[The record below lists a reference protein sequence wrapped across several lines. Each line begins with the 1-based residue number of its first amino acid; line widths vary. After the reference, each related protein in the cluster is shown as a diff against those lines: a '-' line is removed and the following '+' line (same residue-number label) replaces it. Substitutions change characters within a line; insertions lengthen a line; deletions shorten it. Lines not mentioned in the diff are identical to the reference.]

1 MSNANITINGNITV
15 NFSNPAPSE
24 LEAIIRELADAIIAD
39 EKAGSEESSDD
50 GLIIALIVPDE
61 IKTTAP
67 FAECAAFIDEME
79 NGCEFR
85 VEGECFNLVFE
96 RKGLMTFFDEYYLVL
111 PAFTRFHDEQDRPV
125 SADREK
131 LKALDDYIRENSTA
145 FRFGDETV
153 AALRLEGEFVEGV

>member
-67 FAECAAFIDEME
+67 FA
-79 NGCEFR
+79 
-85 VEGECFNLVFE
+85 
-96 RKGLMTFFDEYYLVL
+96 
-111 PAFTRFHDEQDRPV
+111 
-125 SADREK
+125 
-131 LKALDDYIRENSTA
+131 
-145 FRFGDETV
+145 
-153 AALRLEGEFVEGV
+153 